1 MAFVIAFIVALVLSL
16 GLASP
21 RAPLRII
28 DHPNE
33 RSLHQSPIPRTG
45 GVAILLGIAAG
56 ILSLFVFSCP
66 PSATVDVPEKPLV
79 LVCALLTIGLVSLYD
94 DWRGVRV
101 SWRLLVQFAAA
112 ALILASRDWFY
123 GAPVWHLVG
132 GVLFLVWSINLYN
145 FMDGMDGFSAGMS
158 VAGFSALA
166 LSAWMAGE
174 HAMATG
180 PALVASACLGF
191 LLVNF
196 PPARIFMGDLG
207 STVLGTLAGIAL
219 LAFHANGVLPVWLG
233 ILIFSPFVVDATV
246 TLIRRV
252 LRGER
257 FWEAHRQHYY
267 QRLVQRGWGHRKTVL
282 AEYVLMALT
291 ASSAVIANGLPLRW
305 QWAIIGVWVLIYA
318 VLMYAIDRTEPKE
331 NEAAAL

>member
-1 MAFVIAFIVALVLSL
+1 MAFVIAFIVALALSL

-56 ILSLFVFSCP
+56 TLSLLVFRYP
-66 PSATVDVPEKPLV
+66 TSAMVDVPEKPLV
-79 LVCALLTIGLVSLYD
+79 LICAFLTIGLVSLYD
-94 DWRGVRV
+94 DWRGVRA

-112 ALILASRDWFY
+112 VLILASRDWFY
-123 GAPVWHLVG
+123 GAPVWCTVA
-132 GVLFLVWSINLYN
+132 GVMFLVWSVNLYN
-145 FMDGMDGFSAGMS
+145 FMDGMDGFAAGMS

-166 LSAWMAGE
+166 LAAWIGGE
-174 HAMATG
+174 HMMATG

-207 STVLGTLAGIAL
+207 STVLGALAGIAL

-282 AEYVLMALT
+282 VEYVLMALT

-331 NEAAAL
+331 NEAAPV